1 MATEKTNYTRIA
13 KHYAKAQRLIIQ
25 HNDTFYFVSDGYTAI
40 KVNES
45 YYAAYFTPISGF
57 YKDLMNNDSIMFDKG
72 EQKHGPD
79 FTRIFEDLHKGT
91 FARTYNGNI
100 KEIADDA
107 LCAILEAPGNDPMY
121 VNYKWFTMF
130 REIITSGYYCKDN
143 NVNYPVYG
151 TGRNNTEVLILP
163 VRA

>member
-13 KHYAKAQRLIIQ
+13 KHYSKAQRLIIQ
-25 HNDTFYFVSDGYTAI
+25 RDNEFYYVSDGFSAV
-40 KVNES
+40 KVNVS
-45 YYAAYFTPISGF
+45 FYAAYFTPISGF
-57 YKDLMNNDSIMFDKG
+57 YKELPGNDSIMYDKG

-91 FARTYNGNI
+91 FERYYNGNI
-100 KEIADDA
+100 KEIAEDN
-107 LCAILEAPGNDPMY
+107 LCAILEAPGADLMY

-130 REIITSGYYCKDN
+130 REVITSGYNCKDN

-151 TGRNNTEVLILP
+151 TGRNGTEVLILP
-163 VRA
+163 VRV